1 MKLVSMERTAAEKK
15 KAEEQVKPTMTGP
28 DFPWGLSI
36 NLADRELKK
45 VGIKELP
52 EIGDEYMLVAIA
64 KVTRVSA
71 NASEDDAN
79 RSVEFQLTEMALEEN
94 EIEEA
99 GDDGDEG
106 TKDVRAVAEKLY
118 PKKK

>member
-1 MKLVSMERTAAEKK
+1 MKLASMERTAKEKK
-15 KAEEQVKPTMTGP
+15 AAEERMKPMEAGP
-28 DFPWGLSI
+28 DFPWGLSV
-36 NLADRELKK
+36 NLGDAELKK

-52 EIGDEYMLVAIA
+52 EIGDQYTIVAIA

-71 NASEDDAN
+71 NASEDSAN
-79 RSVEFQLTEMALEEN
+79 RSVEFQITDLALEET
-94 EIEEA
+94 EIEEE

-106 TKDVRAVAEKLY
+106 TKGISSIAEKLY